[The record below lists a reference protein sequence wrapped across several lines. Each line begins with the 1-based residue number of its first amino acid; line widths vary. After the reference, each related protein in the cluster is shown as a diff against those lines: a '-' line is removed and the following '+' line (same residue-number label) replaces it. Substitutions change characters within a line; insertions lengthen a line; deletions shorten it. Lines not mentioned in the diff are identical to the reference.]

1 MSETKQ
7 LVSSLPLCYMLNDSQ
22 VVTSLPYIDEE
33 LPEFK
38 NKIQYLIKSEQSQM
52 EFNEGKYL

>member
-7 LVSSLPLCYMLNDSQ
+7 LVSSLPLCYMLSDSQ